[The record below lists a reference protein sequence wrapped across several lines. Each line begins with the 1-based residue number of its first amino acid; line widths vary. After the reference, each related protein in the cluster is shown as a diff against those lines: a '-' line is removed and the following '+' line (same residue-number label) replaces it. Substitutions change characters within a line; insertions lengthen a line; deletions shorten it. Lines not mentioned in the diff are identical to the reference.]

1 MIPEKICHF
10 RDEAHVDFLKKVLKI
25 AIQDG
30 SESIRI
36 QVGKGVSLIGNG
48 QEKSIPPDVS
58 IDAAYMAKLYG
69 FLFPNDKQAIAS
81 QLMTKGILNIPGV
94 GKLNLIAMPHA
105 PEALR
110 LYTPKGTNLFESDWT
125 KLNSKTVS
133 LAPGMP
139 NTDFDPKAVPN
150 MFGASAPAKPAP
162 AATPPPPPMA
172 GSGFI
177 PSFMTGAPDIVVSKQ
192 HRAPESIPM
201 SIPMAMPTP
210 IASPFVPSAP
220 IPGPSMPPP
229 IVMAPIAPIAPIAPM
244 AASAPIPIQ
253 VDHSNQEEDPFA
265 IDYGNIEIKHSGSA
279 DAEHAPVPLK
289 KLTIN
294 FGGDNS
300 SKGEV
305 SDGQNPIDNI
315 LKEMVKRK
323 ASDVHMTCEEPICF
337 RIDGDIVRLDAN
349 PVSPEEMERYIIPI
363 MPRRNLEEFA
373 EISDTDFAYEIRG
386 LARFRVNVFRDK
398 NGVGTVMRQI
408 PSKILTAEQLN
419 LPPVI
424 TKFCYLS
431 KGLVV
436 VTGPTGSGKSTT
448 LAAMIDLIN
457 KTRTDHILT
466 IEDPVEF
473 VHPQQK
479 CLVNQREVG
488 KHTKSFARALK
499 AALREDPDIVLIG
512 EMRDLETIAIA
523 IETAETGHLVFGTLH
538 TTTAVSTVD
547 RIIDQF
553 PSDRQE
559 QIRMMLSSSLRGV
572 VAQTLLKK
580 KGGGRIAAHEILVT
594 NDAVSAM
601 IREGKNHMIGNHMTS
616 QKLEGNQMLNEG
628 LTKLVKEN
636 IVDPEEAY
644 LKSVDKNA
652 LLDSFKRHGIKYEGP
667 KIPAPGGKVA
677 S

>member
-1 MIPEKICHF
+1 ME
-10 RDEAHVDFLKKVLKI
+10 FLKKVLKI

-30 SESIRI
+30 SDSIRI
-36 QVGKGVSLIGNG
+36 QVGKDVSLIGNG
-48 QEKSIPPDVS
+48 QEKPVPPDVT
-58 IDAAYMAKLYG
+58 IDATYMATLYG
-69 FLFPNDKQAIAS
+69 FLFPNDKQAIAA
-81 QLMTKGILNIPGV
+81 QQMTKGILNIPGV
-94 GKLNLIAMPHA
+94 GKLNLIALPHA

-110 LYTPKGTNLFESDWT
+110 LYMPKGTGLFESDWT

-133 LAPGMP
+133 IPPGTAPSE
-139 NTDFDPKAVPN
+139 FDPTTVLN
-150 MFGASAPAKPAP
+150 MFGAAAPAKPAP
-162 AATPPPPPMA
+162 SATPPPPPLS
-172 GSGFI
+172 GGFI
-177 PSFMTGAPDIVVSKQ
+177 PSFMTDAPEVVVSKQ
-192 HRAPESIPM
+192 HSAAEPKP
-201 SIPMAMPTP
+201 IPMAMPMAVP
-210 IASPFVPSAP
+210 AQVPSPFVPAAAMP
-220 IPGPSMPPP
+220 AAAMPGLAMPPP
-229 IVMAPIAPIAPIAPM
+229 LIMTPVAPIDIPVSPEAP
-244 AASAPIPIQ
+244 Q
-253 VDHSNQEEDPFA
+253 EDPPA
-265 IDYGNIEIKHSGSA
+265 IDSRNAEINSNGLSG
-279 DAEHAPVPLK
+279 EEAPAAATLK
-289 KLTIN
+289 KLTVN

-300 SKGEV
+300 AKGEV

-323 ASDVHMTCEEPICF
+323 ASDLHMTCNEPICF
-337 RIDGDIVRLDAN
+337 RVDGDIVRFDAN
-349 PVSPEEMERYIIPI
+349 RVSPEEMERFIMPI
-363 MPRRNLEEFA
+363 MPRRNLEEFV
-373 EISDTDFAYEIRG
+373 ENNDTDFAYEIRG
-386 LARFRVNVFRDK
+386 LGRFRVNIFRDK
-398 NGVGTVMRQI
+398 NGVGTVMRHI
-408 PSKILTAEQLN
+408 PSTILTAEQLN

-424 TKFCYLS
+424 RKFCYLS

-488 KHTKSFARALK
+488 KHTKSFSRALR

-538 TTTAVSTVD
+538 TTTAISTVD

-553 PSDRQE
+553 PADRQE

-580 KGGGRIAAHEILVT
+580 KGGGRIAAYEILVT

-616 QKLEGNQMLNEG
+616 QKIEGNQMLNDS

-636 IVDPEEAY
+636 IVDPEEAFM
-644 LKSVDKNA
+644 KAVDKNA
-652 LLDSFKRHGIKYEGP
+652 LLDSFKRHGIKYDGP
-667 KIPAPGGKVA
+667 TAAAPTGVKIA

>member
-1 MIPEKICHF
+1 VE
-10 RDEAHVDFLKKVLKI
+10 FLKKVLKI

-30 SESIRI
+30 SDSIRI

-48 QEKSIPPDVS
+48 QEKPVPPDVT

-69 FLFPNDKQAIAS
+69 FLFPNDKSAISS
-81 QLMTKGILNIPGV
+81 QQITKGILNIPGV
-94 GKLNLIAMPHA
+94 GKLNLIALPAA

-110 LYTPKGTNLFESDWT
+110 LYTPKSTSLFESDWT

-133 LAPGMP
+133 IAPGMP
-139 NTDFDPKAVPN
+139 PGEFDPTAMPN
-150 MFGASAPAKPAP
+150 MFGAAAPAKPAP
-162 AATPPPPPMA
+162 LATPPPPPMS
-172 GSGFI
+172 GGFI
-177 PSFMTGAPDIVVSKQ
+177 PSFMTDAPDVVVSKQ
-192 HRAPESIPM
+192 HSAGIEPPPISL
-201 SIPMAMPTP
+201 AVAQVAPTP
-210 IASPFVPSAP
+210 IAIPSPFIAP
-220 IPGPSMPPP
+220 IPGGMAMPPP
-229 IVMAPIAPIAPIAPM
+229 LTTAMTQRPLVEAP
-244 AASAPIPIQ
+244 Q
-253 VDHSNQEEDPFA
+253 EDPFA
-265 IDYGNIEIKHSGSA
+265 IDYSSMEVNYHGKN
-279 DAEHAPVPLK
+279 DAEASTPAPLK

-300 SKGEV
+300 TKGEI

-323 ASDVHMTCEEPICF
+323 ASDLHMTCEEPICF
-337 RIDGDIVRLDAN
+337 RVDGDIVRLDAN
-349 PVSPEEMERYIIPI
+349 PISPEEMERFILPI

-373 EISDTDFAYEIRG
+373 EINDTDFAYEIRG
-386 LARFRVNVFRDK
+386 LSRFRVNVFRDK

-419 LPPVI
+419 LPSVI

-488 KHTKSFARALK
+488 KHTKSFSRALK

-616 QKLEGNQMLNEG
+616 QKLEGNQLLNDG

-636 IVDPEEAY
+636 IVDPEEAF

-652 LLDSFKRHGIKYEGP
+652 LLESFKRHGIKYDGP
-667 KIPAPGGKVA
+667 KAPAPTGGKVA

>member
-1 MIPEKICHF
+1 VE
-10 RDEAHVDFLKKVLKI
+10 FLKKVLKI

-30 SESIRI
+30 SDSIRI
-36 QVGKGVSLIGNG
+36 QVEKGATLIGNG
-48 QEKSIPPDVS
+48 QEKPVPSDIALD
-58 IDAAYMAKLYG
+58 DAYMAKLYE
-69 FLFPNDKQAIAS
+69 FLFPNDKQAIS
-81 QLMTKGILNIPGV
+81 LLQITKGILNIPGV
-94 GKLNLIAMPHA
+94 GKLNLIALPAA
-105 PEALR
+105 PAALR
-110 LYTPKGTNLFESDWT
+110 LYTPKGTGLFESEWT

-133 LAPGMP
+133 IPPGMP
-139 NTDFDPKAVPN
+139 QNELSPTTIPN
-150 MFGASAPAKPAP
+150 MFGAAAPVKSTSTPS
-162 AATPPPPPMA
+162 PPPPPAA
-172 GSGFI
+172 GGFI
-177 PSFMTGAPDIVVSKQ
+177 PSFINDVPDVAVSQ
-192 HRAPESIPM
+192 HH
-201 SIPMAMPTP
+201 
-210 IASPFVPSAP
+210 SPPSAP
-220 IPGPSMPPP
+220 GPIPLAIPLATPSPIVSSQLPQTPTAGMSVTPP
-229 IVMAPIAPIAPIAPM
+229 IDLSPQLTPHKVEAPVED
-244 AASAPIPIQ
+244 IQ
-253 VDHSNQEEDPFA
+253 DDPFA
-265 IDYGNIEIKHSGSA
+265 IDYGNVEIDYKGVPTPVEV
-279 DAEHAPVPLK
+279 AEPQK
-289 KLTIN
+289 KLVIN
-294 FGGDNS
+294 FGGDS
-300 SKGEV
+300 TSKGEV
-305 SDGQNPIDNI
+305 SDGQNPIDRV
-315 LKEMVKRK
+315 LKEMVARK
-323 ASDVHMTCEEPICF
+323 ASDLHMTCEEPICF
-337 RIDGDIVRLDAN
+337 RVDGDIVRFDDN
-349 PVSPEEMERYIIPI
+349 PISAGDMERYILPI
-363 MPRRNLEEFA
+363 MPPRNLEEFV
-373 EISDTDFAYEIRG
+373 ETNDTDFAYEIRG
-386 LARFRVNVFRDK
+386 LSRFRVNVFRDK

-408 PSKILTAEQLN
+408 PSQILTAEQLN
-419 LPPVI
+419 LPSVI

-488 KHTKSFARALK
+488 KHTKSFSRALK

-616 QKLEGNQMLNEG
+616 QKHDGNQMLNDS

-636 IVDPEEAY
+636 IVDPEEAF
-644 LKSVDKNA
+644 LKCVDKNG
-652 LLDSFKRHGIKYEGP
+652 LLDSFKRNGIKYEGP
-667 KIPAPGGKVA
+667 KQAAPVPGPAGNKIA

>member
-1 MIPEKICHF
+1 MKSETICHF
-10 RDEAHVDFLKKVLKI
+10 RDEAHVEFLKKVLKI

-30 SESIRI
+30 SDSIRI

-48 QEKSIPPDVS
+48 QEKPVPPDVT

-69 FLFPNDKQAIAS
+69 FLFPNDKPAIAS
-81 QLMTKGILNIPGV
+81 QQMTKGILNIPGV
-94 GKLNLIAMPHA
+94 GKLNLIALPAA

-110 LYTPKGTNLFESDWT
+110 LYTPKGTGLFESDWT
-125 KLNSKTVS
+125 KINSKTVS
-133 LAPGMP
+133 IAPGMP
-139 NTDFDPKAVPN
+139 QSGFDPTAVPN
-150 MFGASAPAKPAP
+150 MFGAAVPAKVAP
-162 AATPPPPPMA
+162 TATPPPPPMS
-172 GSGFI
+172 GGFI
-177 PSFMTGAPDIVVSKQ
+177 PSFMTDGPEVVVSKQ
-192 HRAPESIPM
+192 HSPAAPEA
-201 SIPMAMPTP
+201 IPMAIP
-210 IASPFVPSAP
+210 IAIPNPVFAPAVQSPGLA
-220 IPGPSMPPP
+220 M
-229 IVMAPIAPIAPIAPM
+229 
-244 AASAPIPIQ
+244 PIPIVQ
-253 VDHSNQEEDPFA
+253 SPITAQISMPLAPPAPQEDPFA
-265 IDYGNIEIKHSGSA
+265 IDYSGMEINYKG
-279 DAEHAPVPLK
+279 DVAPTAPLK

-294 FGGDNS
+294 FAGDNS
-300 SKGEV
+300 TKGEI

-349 PVSPEEMERYIIPI
+349 PVSPEEMERFIMPI
-363 MPRRNLEEFA
+363 MPRRNVEEFV
-373 EISDTDFAYEIRG
+373 EINDTDFAYEIRG
-386 LARFRVNVFRDK
+386 LARFRVNVYRDK

-488 KHTKSFARALK
+488 KHTKSFSRALK

-616 QKLEGNQMLNEG
+616 QKLEGNQMLNDG
-628 LTKLVKEN
+628 LVKLVKEN
-636 IVDPEEAY
+636 IVDPEEAFM
-644 LKSVDKNA
+644 KAVDKNA
-652 LLDSFKRHGIKYEGP
+652 LLDAFKRHGIKYEGP
-667 KIPAPGGKVA
+667 KEPAPTGSKVA